1 MVSFLD
7 NKALTLEKTVQ
18 EREITMTEDKVGM
31 FLASN
36 AKYFPASKLILIKE
50 KLMSADDSKLMVVSS
65 VEYKDPMT
73 FLLISIFLGSL
84 GIDRFMLGD
93 TGMGILKL
101 LTGGLCGILWLIDV
115 VTIQDKAKEKNFQGI
130 MLVL

>member
-1 MVSFLD
+1 
-7 NKALTLEKTVQ
+7 
-18 EREITMTEDKVGM
+18 MTEDKVGM

-36 AKYFPASKLILIKE
+36 GKYFPASKLILIKE
-50 KLMSADDSKLMVVSS
+50 KLLSSDDSKLMVVSS
-65 VEYKDPMT
+65 IEYKDPMT
-73 FLLISIFLGSL
+73 FLLISVFLGSL

-115 VTIQDKAKEKNFQGI
+115 VTIQDKAKESNYQGI
-130 MLVL
+130 MLLL

>member
-1 MVSFLD
+1 V
-7 NKALTLEKTVQ
+7 ALTFEKTVQ

-73 FLLISIFLGSL
+73 FLLISVFLGSL

>member
-1 MVSFLD
+1 
-7 NKALTLEKTVQ
+7 
-18 EREITMTEDKVGM
+18 MTDDKVGM

-73 FLLISIFLGSL
+73 FLLISVFLGSL